1 MLVAYT
7 VLSQAR
13 RCAVQGR
20 HWSRLALLQSFKLIG
35 PQHHIFRLREL
46 CFPLHENVCPH
57 LFEVF
62 VGQCM
67 YMCDCM
73 CVCLC
78 MDKSDCFPL
87 WLVLLL
93 FILSVLVTCELIC
106 LVPASLSLSV
116 FPRSL
121 CAEGRRLSLNVLVQ
135 VQCIENQFSAA
146 VTAIL
151 FHWIKWGQSSKS
163 KDYTGVYKERDDT
176 NILTHA
182 NTPADNVN
190 NVFSCYVN
198 SEVNKCGCSETVTL
212 LCSV

>member
-1 MLVAYT
+1 MRMHV
-7 VLSQAR
+7 
-13 RCAVQGR
+13 
-20 HWSRLALLQSFKLIG
+20 
-35 PQHHIFRLREL
+35 
-46 CFPLHENVCPH
+46 
-57 LFEVF
+57 
-62 VGQCM
+62 
-67 YMCDCM
+67 
-73 CVCLC
+73 
-78 MDKSDCFPL
+78 
-87 WLVLLL
+87 
-93 FILSVLVTCELIC
+93 LIC
-106 LVPASLSLSV
+106 LKCLLASVCICVTVCVCVFAWISMIVSFVACVTLVYIKCVSDLWANLSCPASLSLSV

-121 CAEGRRLSLNVLVQ
+121 CAEGRRLSLNLLVQ
-135 VQCIENQFSAA
+135 VQCIENPFSAA